1 MFKKILI
8 ANRGEIAVR
17 VAKTARRMGI
27 ATVAVY
33 SDADAGAPHVRACD
47 EAVRIG
53 APPPADSYLRIE
65 RIVEAMKRTGA
76 EAVHP
81 GYGFL
86 SENEK
91 FADALDAGGLVFIG
105 PTAATIRAMG
115 SKSAAKDLMDK
126 AGVPTTPG
134 YQGADQSLDT
144 FRRECARIGYPVL
157 LKATAGGGG
166 KGMKVVEREGDLAG
180 MLASAQREGKNSF
193 GDERVLVEKYIPR
206 ARHLEVQIVGDGKG
220 KVLHFFERDC
230 SVQRRHQKI
239 IEEAPAPRL
248 PADVRQRLHEIG
260 VNAGKA
266 VNYRGA
272 GTVECLY
279 DGDGAV
285 FFMEMNTRLQVE
297 HPVTEEITG
306 VDLVALQLRVA
317 AGEGLALDQ
326 KDIRE
331 QGHAFEAR
339 LYAENPDNN
348 FAPSI
353 GTLTTLRLPREARTD
368 SGVEEGQTIT
378 PFYDPMIAKIIRHG
392 NSREEA
398 LARLRG
404 AIAEIRVA
412 GLETNAQFL
421 HRLASDADFI
431 AGDVSTR
438 YIAEHEDALFA
449 KRPADDRI
457 IAAALADLLLQ
468 APASTDPW
476 ATLAGFRL
484 NKPAKFVFWIAVDGE
499 RSIARVFR
507 DGDSFEVEI
516 DPNASA
522 AGRRKKANASPSP
535 ASGRG
540 IRGEGAS
547 TREGGSLVHAPS
559 PPAPLPPSAGEGSRR
574 FTIKAK
580 RGGADIRLTIDTET
594 ILATVVPHGAH
605 KRVFIGAE
613 HWDIQ
618 HPDVLSGSLASHAS
632 EGSLNAPMPG
642 VVTLLV
648 AKPGER
654 VAAGAVLMVMEAMKM
669 EHAIKAPRDGVI
681 KSFRYK
687 AGDQVKDG
695 AVLVEFEESA

>member
-1 MFKKILI
+1 MFRKILI

-17 VAKTARRMGI
+17 VAKTARRMGV

-53 APPPADSYLRIE
+53 TAPPADSYLKIE
-65 RIVEAMKRTGA
+65 RIIDAMKRTGA

-91 FADALDAGGLVFIG
+91 FADALEAEGLVFIG
-105 PTAATIRAMG
+105 PTAKTIRAMG
-115 SKSAAKDLMDK
+115 SKSAAKDLMEK

-134 YQGADQSLDT
+134 YQGADQSLET
-144 FRRECARIGYPVL
+144 FRRECATIGYPVL

-166 KGMKVVEREGDLAG
+166 KGMKVVEREADLAEQ
-180 MLASAQREGKNSF
+180 LSSAQREGKNSF
-193 GDERVLVEKYIPR
+193 GDDRVLVEKYIPR
-206 ARHLEVQIVGDGKG
+206 ARHLEVQIVGDGAG

-248 PADVRQRLHEIG
+248 PDAVRRRLHAIG
-260 VNAGKA
+260 VEAGKA
-266 VNYRGA
+266 VDYRGA

-279 DGDGAV
+279 DGAHGV
-285 FFMEMNTRLQVE
+285 YFMEMNTRLQVE

-306 VDLVALQLRVA
+306 VDLVELQLRVA

-326 KDIRE
+326 RDIRE

-353 GTLTTLRLPREARTD
+353 GTLTTLRLPREERTD
-368 SGVEEGQTIT
+368 SGVEEGQVIT

-392 NSREEA
+392 ATREEA
-398 LARLRG
+398 LARLR
-404 AIAEIRVA
+404 AALAEIRVA
-412 GLETNAQFL
+412 GLDTNARFL
-421 HRLASDADFI
+421 HRLASDPDFI

-438 YIAEHEDALFA
+438 YIAEHEQTLFA
-449 KRPADDRI
+449 RRI
-457 IAAALADLLLQ
+457 GETRVLAAALADLVLPQ
-468 APASTDPW
+468 PGAGAAIDPW
-476 ATLAGFRL
+476 GSLSGFRL
-484 NKPAKFVFWIAVDGE
+484 NKPAKWVFWVTLGGE
-499 RSIARVFR
+499 AAIARLIR
-507 DGDSFEVEI
+507 DGDVFEAEI
-516 DPNASA
+516 DPNATA
-522 AGRRKKANASPSP
+522 AGRRKRADAPPQSPSATSPQQAGERGTSPPPP
-535 ASGRG
+535 AGEVSAKRT
-540 IRGEGAS
+540 EGA
-547 TREGGSLVHAPS
+547 
-559 PPAPLPPSAGEGSRR
+559 RR
-574 FTIKAK
+574 FRFSAA
-580 RGGADIRLTIDTET
+580 RLGPDIRLTIDGET
-594 ILATVVPHGAH
+594 FIATVAPHGAG

-613 HWDIQ
+613 HADIQ
-618 HPDVLSGSLASHAS
+618 HPDVLSGAMGGHSA

-642 VVTLLV
+642 VVTLLK

-654 VAAGAVLMVMEAMKM
+654 VSAGDVLMIMEAMKM
-669 EHAIKAPRDGVI
+669 EHAIKAPHDGVV
-681 KSFRYK
+681 KAFRAK

-695 AVLVEFEESA
+695 ALLVEFEEAG

>member
-1 MFKKILI
+1 MMFKKILI

-17 VAKTARRMGI
+17 VAKTARRMGA

-53 APPPADSYLRIE
+53 TAPPVDSYLRIE

-91 FADALDAGGLVFIG
+91 FADALEAAGLVFIG
-105 PTAATIRAMG
+105 PAAKTIRAMG
-115 SKSAAKDLMDK
+115 SKSAAKDLMEK

-134 YQGADQSLDT
+134 YQGADQSLET
-144 FRRECARIGYPVL
+144 FRRECAAIGYPVL

-166 KGMKVVEREGDLAG
+166 KGMKVVTREGDLADQ
-180 MLASAQREGKNSF
+180 LASAQREGKSSF
-193 GDERVLVEKYIPR
+193 GDDRILAEKYIPG
-206 ARHLEVQIVGDGKG
+206 ARHLEVQIVGDGMG

-248 PADVRQRLHEIG
+248 PAAVRKRLHEIG

-266 VNYRGA
+266 VDYRGA

-279 DGDGAV
+279 DGKDAV

-297 HPVTEEITG
+297 HPVTEELTG
-306 VDLVALQLRVA
+306 VDLVELQLRVA
-317 AGEGLALDQ
+317 AGEGLKLDQ

-353 GTLTTLRLPREARTD
+353 GTLTTLTLPRDERTD
-368 SGVEEGQTIT
+368 SGVAEGQTIT
-378 PFYDPMIAKIIRHG
+378 PYYDPMIAKIIRHG
-392 NSREEA
+392 NTREEA

-404 AIAEIRVA
+404 ALAEVRVA
-412 GLETNAQFL
+412 GIETNARFL

-431 AGDVSTR
+431 AGDVSTG
-438 YIAEHEDALFA
+438 YIDDHRAALFE
-449 KRPADDRI
+449 KRAVDDRVV
-457 IAAALADLLLQ
+457 AASLADLALLRPEE
-468 APASTDPW
+468 APSDVSTDPW
-476 ATLAGFRL
+476 VALTGFRL
-484 NKPAKFVFWIAVDGE
+484 NKPAKLMFWITVDGAP
-499 RSIARVFR
+499 SIARLFR
-507 DGDSFEVEI
+507 DGENFEVEI
-516 DPNASA
+516 DPNAAA
-522 AGRRKKANASPSP
+522 AGRRKRADSPPPALRSSSP
-535 ASGRG
+535 ASGG
-540 IRGEGAS
+540 GKNPAPPLAGELSPKA
-547 TREGGSLVHAPS
+547 TEGGRLF
-559 PPAPLPPSAGEGSRR
+559 R
-574 FTIKAK
+574 FTAE
-580 RGGADIRLTIDTET
+580 RTGADIRVTLNAEAVV
-594 ILATVVPHGAH
+594 ATVVEHARG

-613 HWDIQ
+613 HWDID
-618 HPDVLSGSLASHAS
+618 HPDVLSGVMGGHSA

-642 VVTLLV
+642 VVTLIK
-648 AKPGER
+648 ARPGER
-654 VAAGAVLMVMEAMKM
+654 VNAGDVLMIMEAMKM
-669 EHAIKAPRDGVI
+669 EHAIKAPHDGVV

-695 AVLVEFEESA
+695 ALLVEFEEE

>member
-1 MFKKILI
+1 MFNKILI

-17 VAKTARRMGI
+17 VARTARRLGV

-33 SDADAGAPHVRACD
+33 SDADARAPHVRACD

-53 APPPADSYLRIE
+53 TAPPADSYLKIE
-65 RIVEAMKRTGA
+65 RIIDAMKRTGS

-91 FADALDAGGLVFIG
+91 FADALEAEGLVFIG
-105 PTAATIRAMG
+105 PTAKTIRAMG
-115 SKSAAKDLMDK
+115 SKSAAKDLMEK

-134 YQGADQSLDT
+134 YQGTDQSLET

-166 KGMKVVEREGDLAG
+166 KGMKIVEREADLAEQ
-180 MLASAQREGKNSF
+180 LASAQREGKNSF
-193 GDERVLVEKYIPR
+193 GDDRVLAEKYIPR

-248 PADVRQRLHEIG
+248 SESVRRRLHAIG
-260 VNAGKA
+260 VEAGKA
-266 VNYRGA
+266 VDYRGA

-279 DGDGAV
+279 DGQDGV
-285 FFMEMNTRLQVE
+285 YFMEMNTRLQVE

-317 AGEGLALDQ
+317 AGERLALDQ

-353 GTLTTLRLPREARTD
+353 GTLTTLRLPAEPRTD
-368 SGVEEGQTIT
+368 SGVEEGQEIT

-392 NSREEA
+392 ATREEA
-398 LARLRG
+398 LARLR
-404 AIAEIRVA
+404 AALTEVRVA
-412 GLETNAQFL
+412 GLETNARFL
-421 HRLASDADFI
+421 HRLAGDRDFI

-438 YIAEHEDALFA
+438 YIAEHEETLFA
-449 KRPADDRI
+449 KRDDETRV
-457 IAAALADLLLQ
+457 IAAALADLVLA
-468 APASTDPW
+468 APASCDPW
-476 ATLAGFRL
+476 SAIKGFRL
-484 NKPAKFVFWIAVDGE
+484 NKARKSVFWLTVAGE
-499 RSIARVFR
+499 AAIARVFAAE
-507 DGDSFEVEI
+507 GGYEVEI
-516 DPNASA
+516 DAQATA
-522 AGRRKKANASPSP
+522 AGRRKGADGPPQSPS
-535 ASGRG
+535 AQRT
-540 IRGEGAS
+540 EGA
-547 TREGGSLVHAPS
+547 
-559 PPAPLPPSAGEGSRR
+559 RR
-574 FTIKAK
+574 FRFSAELVGK
-580 RGGADIRLTIDTET
+580 DIRLTMNGET
-594 ILATVVPHGAH
+594 FLATVAPHGAA

-613 HWDIQ
+613 HADIQ
-618 HPDVLSGSLASHAS
+618 HPDVLAGVMGGHSA

-642 VVTLLV
+642 VVTLLK

-654 VAAGAVLMVMEAMKM
+654 VSAGAVLLVMEAMKM
-669 EHAIKAPRDGVI
+669 EHAIKAPHDGVV
-681 KSFRYK
+681 KAFRAK
-687 AGDQVKDG
+687 PGEQVKDG
-695 AVLVEFEESA
+695 ALLVEFEESA

>member
-17 VAKTARRMGI
+17 VARTARRMGV

-33 SDADAGAPHVRACD
+33 SDADATAPHVRACD

-53 APPPADSYLRIE
+53 TAPPADSYLKIE
-65 RIVEAMKRTGA
+65 RIIDAMKRTGA

-86 SENEK
+86 SENER
-91 FADALDAGGLVFIG
+91 FADALEAEGLVFIG
-105 PTAATIRAMG
+105 PTAKTIRAMG
-115 SKSAAKDLMDK
+115 SKSAAKDLMEK

-166 KGMKVVEREGDLAG
+166 KGMKIVEREADLAEQ
-180 MLASAQREGKNSF
+180 LASAQREGKNSF
-193 GDERVLVEKYIPR
+193 GDDRVLVEKYIPR

-239 IEEAPAPRL
+239 IEEAPAPHL
-248 PADVRQRLHEIG
+248 SAAVRRRLHAIG
-260 VNAGKA
+260 VEAGKA
-266 VNYRGA
+266 VDYRGA

-279 DGDGAV
+279 DGAESV
-285 FFMEMNTRLQVE
+285 WFMEMNTRLQVE

-306 VDLVALQLRVA
+306 VDLVELQLRVA
-317 AGEGLALDQ
+317 AGEGLTLDQ

-353 GTLTTLRLPREARTD
+353 GTLTTLRLPRGERTD
-368 SGVEEGQTIT
+368 SGVEEGQAIT

-392 NSREEA
+392 ATREEA
-398 LARLRG
+398 LARLK
-404 AIAEIRVA
+404 AALAEIRVA
-412 GLETNAQFL
+412 GLETNARFL
-421 HRLASDADFI
+421 HRLASDHDFI

-438 YIAEHEDALFA
+438 YIAEHEETLFA
-449 KRPADDRI
+449 KRDDETRV
-457 IAAALADLLLQ
+457 IAAALADLILD

-476 ATLAGFRL
+476 SSLKGFRL
-484 NKPAKFVFWIAVDGE
+484 NKARKWVFWVTVAGE
-499 RSIARVFR
+499 AAIARVFAAE
-507 DGDSFEVEI
+507 GGYEVEI
-516 DPNASA
+516 DAQATA
-522 AGRRKKANASPSP
+522 AGRRKRADGP
-535 ASGRG
+535 
-540 IRGEGAS
+540 
-547 TREGGSLVHAPS
+547 
-559 PPAPLPPSAGEGSRR
+559 PPSAARTPPPQAGEERRPAPPPAGELSPKATEGARR
-574 FTIKAK
+574 FRFSAE
-580 RGGADIRLTIDTET
+580 RVGQDIRLTMDDET
-594 ILATVVPHGAH
+594 FLATVVPHGSG

-613 HWDIQ
+613 HADIQ
-618 HPDVLSGSLASHAS
+618 HPDVLSGVMGGHSA

-642 VVTLLV
+642 VVTLLK

-654 VAAGAVLMVMEAMKM
+654 VAAGAVLLVMEAMKM
-669 EHAIKAPRDGVI
+669 EHAIKAPHDGVV
-681 KSFRYK
+681 KAFRAK

-695 AVLVEFEESA
+695 ALLVEFEESA

>member
-17 VAKTARRMGI
+17 VARTARRMGV

-33 SDADAGAPHVRACD
+33 SDADARAPHVRACD

-53 APPPADSYLRIE
+53 TAPPADSYLRIE
-65 RIVEAMKRTGA
+65 RIIDAMKRTGA

-91 FADALDAGGLVFIG
+91 FADALDAAGLVFIG
-105 PTAATIRAMG
+105 PTAKTIRAMG
-115 SKSAAKDLMDK
+115 SKSAAKDLMEK

-134 YQGADQSLDT
+134 YQGADQTLET
-144 FRRECARIGYPVL
+144 FRRECAKIGYPVL

-166 KGMKVVEREGDLAG
+166 KGMKIVEREADLAEQ
-180 MLASAQREGKNSF
+180 LSSAQREGKNSF
-193 GDERVLVEKYIPR
+193 GDDRVLAEKYVAR

-248 PADVRQRLHEIG
+248 PAAVRKRLHDIG

-266 VNYRGA
+266 VDYRGT

-279 DGDGAV
+279 DGAEGV
-285 FFMEMNTRLQVE
+285 YFMEMNTRLQVE

-306 VDLVALQLRVA
+306 VDLVELQLKVA

-353 GTLTTLRLPREARTD
+353 GTLTTLRLPGEERTD
-368 SGVEEGQTIT
+368 SGVEEGQAIT

-392 NSREEA
+392 TTREEA

-404 AIAEIRVA
+404 ALAEIRVA
-412 GLETNAQFL
+412 GLETNARFL
-421 HRLASDADFI
+421 HRLASDQDFI

-438 YIAEHEDALFA
+438 YIAEHEATLFA
-449 KRPADDRI
+449 ERANEARV
-457 IAAALADLLLQ
+457 IAAALADLVLLHPEER
-468 APASTDPW
+468 ALARVTKDPW
-476 ATLAGFRL
+476 ANLSGFRL
-484 NKPAKFVFWIAVDGE
+484 NKPAKWVFWATIDGE
-499 RSIARVFR
+499 AAIARVFAK
-507 DGDSFEVEI
+507 DGGYEVEI
-516 DPNASA
+516 DAGATA
-522 AGRRKKANASPSP
+522 AGRRKRADATPPSP
-535 ASGRG
+535 IGRG
-540 IRGEGAS
+540 EK
-547 TREGGSLVHAPS
+547 
-559 PPAPLPPSAGEGSRR
+559 RR
-574 FTIKAK
+574 FAFSAE
-580 RGGADIRLTIDTET
+580 RLGADIRLTMNGET
-594 ILATVVPHGAH
+594 FAATVVPHGAG

-613 HWDIQ
+613 HADIQ
-618 HPDVLSGSLASHAS
+618 HPDVLSGAMGGHSA

-642 VVTLLV
+642 VVTLLK

-654 VAAGAVLMVMEAMKM
+654 VAAGAVLLVMEAMKM
-669 EHAIKAPRDGVI
+669 EHAIKAPHDGVV
-681 KSFRYK
+681 KAFRAK

-695 AVLVEFEESA
+695 ALLVEFEEV

>member
-17 VAKTARRMGI
+17 VARTARRMGV

-33 SDADAGAPHVRACD
+33 SDADAKAPHVRACD

-53 APPPADSYLRIE
+53 TAPPADSYLKIE
-65 RIVEAMKRTGA
+65 RIIDAMKRTGA

-86 SENEK
+86 SENER
-91 FADALDAGGLVFIG
+91 FADALETEGLVFIG
-105 PTAATIRAMG
+105 PTAKTIRAMG
-115 SKSAAKDLMDK
+115 SKSAAKDLMEK

-134 YQGADQSLDT
+134 YQGKDQSLET
-144 FRRECARIGYPVL
+144 FRRECAAIGYPVL

-166 KGMKVVEREGDLAG
+166 KGMKIALREADLAEQ
-180 MLASAQREGKNSF
+180 LASAQREGKNSF
-193 GDERVLVEKYIPR
+193 GDDRVLAEKYIPR
-206 ARHLEVQIVGDGKG
+206 ARHLEVQIVGDGEG

-248 PADVRQRLHEIG
+248 SESVRRRLHAIG
-260 VNAGKA
+260 VEAGKA
-266 VNYRGA
+266 VDYRGA

-279 DGDGAV
+279 DGHDGV
-285 FFMEMNTRLQVE
+285 YFMEMNTRLQVE

-306 VDLVALQLRVA
+306 VDLVELQLRVA

-353 GTLTTLRLPREARTD
+353 GTLTTLRLPSEPRTD
-368 SGVEEGQTIT
+368 SGVEEGQAIT

-392 NSREEA
+392 NTREEA
-398 LARLRG
+398 LARLR
-404 AIAEIRVA
+404 AALNEVRVA
-412 GLETNAQFL
+412 GLETNARFL
-421 HRLASDADFI
+421 HRLASDQDFI

-438 YIAEHEDALFA
+438 YIAEHEATLFA
-449 KRPADDRI
+449 KRADENRE
-457 IAAALADLLLQ
+457 IAAALADLALD
-468 APASTDPW
+468 APASPDPW
-476 ATLAGFRL
+476 AALKGFRL
-484 NKPAKFVFWIAVDGE
+484 NKPAKCVFWVTVAGE
-499 RSIARVFR
+499 PAIARVFAKD
-507 DGDSFEVEI
+507 DGYEVEI
-516 DPNASA
+516 DAHAAA
-522 AGRRKKANASPSP
+522 AGRRKRADSSPL
-535 ASGRG
+535 SGK
-540 IRGEGAS
+540 
-547 TREGGSLVHAPS
+547 
-559 PPAPLPPSAGEGSRR
+559 AGEGPGVRGSQEAGVRSGHTPSPLTPLPQAGEGNRKFR
-574 FTIKAK
+574 FSAERVGK
-580 RGGADIRLTIDTET
+580 DIRLTMNDET
-594 ILATVVPHGAH
+594 FLAAVAPHGAG

-613 HWDIQ
+613 HADIQ
-618 HPDVLSGSLASHAS
+618 HPDVLSGAMGGHSA
-632 EGSLNAPMPG
+632 EGSLSAPMPG
-642 VVTLLV
+642 VVTLIK

-654 VAAGAVLMVMEAMKM
+654 VAAGAVLLVMEAMKM
-669 EHAIKAPRDGVI
+669 EHAIKAPHDGVV
-681 KSFRYK
+681 KAFRAK

-695 AVLVEFEESA
+695 ALLVEFEEAL

>member
-33 SDADAGAPHVRACD
+33 SDADAGAPHKRACD

-53 APPPADSYLRIE
+53 TAPPADSYLKIE
-65 RIVEAMKRTGA
+65 RIIDAMKRTGA

-91 FADALDAGGLVFIG
+91 FADALDAEGLIFIG

-115 SKSAAKDLMDK
+115 SKSAAKDLMER

-134 YQGADQSLDT
+134 YQGTDQSLET

-166 KGMKVVEREGDLAG
+166 KGMKIVERDGDLAEQ
-180 MLASAQREGKNSF
+180 LASAQREGKNSF

-206 ARHLEVQIVGDGKG
+206 ARHLEVQIVGDGQG

-248 PADVRQRLHEIG
+248 PADVRRRLHEIG

-266 VNYRGA
+266 VDYRGA

-279 DGDGAV
+279 DGKDAV

-317 AGEGLALDQ
+317 AGEGLELDQ
-326 KDIRE
+326 TDIRE

-392 NSREEA
+392 ATREEA
-398 LARLRG
+398 LARLR
-404 AIAEIRVA
+404 AALAEIRVA

-438 YIAEHEDALFA
+438 YIAEHEATLFA
-449 KRPADDRI
+449 KRPADDRV
-457 IAAALADLLLQ
+457 IAAALADLILQ
-468 APASTDPW
+468 EPSSMDPW
-476 ATLAGFRL
+476 ATLTGFRL
-484 NKPAKFVFWIAVDGE
+484 NKPAKSVFWIAVDGE
-499 RSIARVFR
+499 PSIARVFR
-507 DGDSFEVEI
+507 DGGGFDRRTKR
-516 DPNASA
+516 
-522 AGRRKKANASPSP
+522 AGTGHRHRKA
-535 ASGRG
+535 
-540 IRGEGAS
+540 
-547 TREGGSLVHAPS
+547 GGSNAPRC
-559 PPAPLPPSAGEGSRR
+559 EGSSLH
-574 FTIKAK
+574 A
-580 RGGADIRLTIDTET
+580 
-594 ILATVVPHGAH
+594 
-605 KRVFIGAE
+605 FICRAME
-613 HWDIQ
+613 D
-618 HPDVLSGSLASHAS
+618 
-632 EGSLNAPMPG
+632 
-642 VVTLLV
+642 
-648 AKPGER
+648 
-654 VAAGAVLMVMEAMKM
+654 AGQPRPR
-669 EHAIKAPRDGVI
+669 HAIRNGSRNP
-681 KSFRYK
+681 
-687 AGDQVKDG
+687 
-695 AVLVEFEESA
+695 

>member
-17 VAKTARRMGI
+17 VARTARRMGV

-33 SDADAGAPHVRACD
+33 SDADATAPHVRACD

-53 APPPADSYLRIE
+53 TAPPADSYLKIE
-65 RIVEAMKRTGA
+65 RIIDAMKRTGA

-86 SENEK
+86 SENER
-91 FADALDAGGLVFIG
+91 FADALEAEGLVFIG
-105 PTAATIRAMG
+105 PTAKTIRAMG
-115 SKSAAKDLMDK
+115 SKSAAKDLMEK

-166 KGMKVVEREGDLAG
+166 KGMKIVEREADLAEQ
-180 MLASAQREGKNSF
+180 LSSAQREGKNSF

-239 IEEAPAPRL
+239 IEEAPAPHL
-248 PADVRQRLHEIG
+248 SAAVRRRLHAIG
-260 VNAGKA
+260 VEAGKA
-266 VNYRGA
+266 VDYRGA

-279 DGDGAV
+279 DGAESV
-285 FFMEMNTRLQVE
+285 WFMEMNTRLQVE

-306 VDLVALQLRVA
+306 VDLVELQLRVA
-317 AGEGLALDQ
+317 AGEGLALEQ
-326 KDIRE
+326 GDIHE

-348 FAPSI
+348 FAPST
-353 GTLTTLRLPREARTD
+353 GVLTTLRLPRGERTD
-368 SGVEEGQTIT
+368 SGVEEGQEIT

-392 NSREEA
+392 ASREEA
-398 LARLRG
+398 LARLR
-404 AIAEIRVA
+404 AALTEVRVA
-412 GLETNAQFL
+412 GLETNARFL
-421 HRLASDADFI
+421 HRLAGDRDFI
-431 AGDVSTR
+431 RGDVSTR
-438 YIAEHEDALFA
+438 YIAEHEETLFA
-449 KRPADDRI
+449 KRADEKRI
-457 IAAALADLLLQ
+457 FAAALADLLLHPEE
-468 APASTDPW
+468 ARSAVTKDPW
-476 ATLAGFRL
+476 RALSGFRL
-484 NKPAKFVFWIAVDGE
+484 NKPAKWVFWATVGGE
-499 RSIARVFR
+499 AAIARVFAT
-507 DGDSFEVEI
+507 DGGYEVEI
-516 DPNASA
+516 DAQATAAS
-522 AGRRKKANASPSP
+522 RRKRADSPPQSPSATAPPRAGELGASPPPP
-535 ASGRG
+535 AGEVSAQRT
-540 IRGEGAS
+540 EGA
-547 TREGGSLVHAPS
+547 
-559 PPAPLPPSAGEGSRR
+559 RR
-574 FTIKAK
+574 FQFTAA
-580 RGGADIRLTIDTET
+580 RAGADIRLTMDGESF
-594 ILATVVPHGAH
+594 LATVVPHGAG

-613 HWDIQ
+613 HADSQ
-618 HPDVLSGSLASHAS
+618 HPDVFSGAMGGHSA

-642 VVTLLV
+642 VVTLLK

-654 VAAGAVLMVMEAMKM
+654 VAAGAVLLVMEAMKM
-669 EHAIKAPRDGVI
+669 EHAIKAPHDGVV
-681 KSFRYK
+681 KAFRAK

-695 AVLVEFEESA
+695 ALLVEFEEM